1 MALSWV
7 SRMRNTRDHSCP
19 REETLFP
26 SCCEKVWF
34 HANLPTPSK
43 LASGIGTLLSQIGT
57 QKRRRFVMWI
67 HDGLR
72 VERVEYWHV
81 KASRLRWSLK
91 LLENTK
97 LDLNLNSRWVEWL
110 TGMSRWYLENGF
122 WKTVHRLGSTLV
134 LLIRPL
140 KDTCP
145 DSAQGDWLVLGV
157 VSMPNVTGSDEL
169 WKKGKWLT

>member
-1 MALSWV
+1 M
-7 SRMRNTRDHSCP
+7 
-19 REETLFP
+19 
-26 SCCEKVWF
+26 
-34 HANLPTPSK
+34 
-43 LASGIGTLLSQIGT
+43 
-57 QKRRRFVMWI
+57 
-67 HDGLR
+67 
-72 VERVEYWHV
+72 
-81 KASRLRWSLK
+81 K

-169 WKKGKWLT
+169 WKKGKMANIERKIEKSSERTIDNAVNLSLMRRNTVAHAWKVTVRK

>member
-1 MALSWV
+1 M
-7 SRMRNTRDHSCP
+7 
-19 REETLFP
+19 
-26 SCCEKVWF
+26 
-34 HANLPTPSK
+34 
-43 LASGIGTLLSQIGT
+43 
-57 QKRRRFVMWI
+57 
-67 HDGLR
+67 
-72 VERVEYWHV
+72 
-81 KASRLRWSLK
+81 K

-122 WKTVHRLGSTLV
+122 WKTVHRLGPTLV

-169 WKKGKWLT
+169 WKKGKMANIEKKIEKSSERTIDNAANLSLMRRNTVAHAWKVTVRKEP